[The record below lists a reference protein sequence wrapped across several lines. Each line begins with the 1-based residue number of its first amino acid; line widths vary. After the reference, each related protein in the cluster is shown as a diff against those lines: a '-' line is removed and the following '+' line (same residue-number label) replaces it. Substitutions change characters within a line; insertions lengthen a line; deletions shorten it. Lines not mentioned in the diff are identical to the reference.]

1 MLAAGRSLRTSPRSR
16 WTTSL
21 ALGALGV
28 AAIGVSFTTAQDRSG
43 PSPSDVGYAIGYDL
57 GRDIAA
63 QLNVDGVNVDRA
75 AIAKGFTDAL
85 NERPGTMSDDQIESV
100 LTLVHRRVAERSAQ
114 ERYDNDP
121 VFRAMAE
128 KNKAAGDS
136 FRRAF
141 AQREGATILPSGVVY
156 SVVREGSGQPVGDAP
171 VVVANFVAMLPDGT
185 EYRRG
190 RGVEFRVATLLP
202 GAQDFVRQ
210 MRVGERA
217 YVAVPPER
225 AHGLAGDE
233 AGEIGPNETIVL
245 DVEIV
250 DAKR

>member
-1 MLAAGRSLRTSPRSR
+1 MRSERRSSLFAARAGAVLALAAGF
-16 WTTSL
+16 
-21 ALGALGV
+21 AFVGFV
-28 AAIGVSFTTAQDRSG
+28 APTFTTAQDRSA
-43 PSPSDVGYAIGYDL
+43 PSPADVGYAIGFDL

-85 NERPGTMSDDQIESV
+85 NGRPGSMADDDIEAV
-100 LTLVHRRVAERSAQ
+100 LTQVHRRVAERAAQ
-114 ERYDNDP
+114 ERYNSDG
-121 VFRAMAE
+121 VFRAMAD
-128 KNKAAGDS
+128 KNKADGDS

-141 AQREGATILPSGVVY
+141 AQRDGAQVLPSGVIY
-156 SVVREGSGQPVGDAP
+156 SIVREGTGAPVGDAKM
-171 VVVANFVAMLPDGT
+171 VTANFVAMLPDGT

-233 AGEIGPNETIVL
+233 GGEIGPNETVVL

>member
-1 MLAAGRSLRTSPRSR
+1 MRSERRSSLFAVRAGVFAALAAGFAAV
-16 WTTSL
+16 
-21 ALGALGV
+21 ALFGPAL
-28 AAIGVSFTTAQDRSG
+28 TTAQDRSG

-57 GRDIAA
+57 GREIAA

-85 NERPGTMSDDQIESV
+85 NGRDGTMSDDQIESV
-100 LTLVHRRVAERSAQ
+100 LTLVHRRVAERAAQ
-114 ERYDNDP
+114 QRYDSDP
-121 VFRAMAE
+121 VFRAMAD

-141 AQREGATILPSGVVY
+141 AQRDGAQVLPSGVIY
-156 SVVREGSGQPVGDAP
+156 SVVREGTGAPVGDAAM
-171 VVVANFVAMLPDGT
+171 VTANFVAMLPDGT

>member
-1 MLAAGRSLRTSPRSR
+1 MLAVGSSFRSSSRSR
-16 WTTSL
+16 WTAL
-21 ALGALGV
+21 FALGAIGV
-28 AAIGVSFTTAQDRSG
+28 AAIGVSLTTAQDRSG

-85 NERPGTMSDDQIESV
+85 NGRDGAMSDDQIESV
-100 LTLVHRRVAERSAQ
+100 LTLVHRRVAERAAQ
-114 ERYDNDP
+114 ERYDRDP
-121 VFRAMAE
+121 VFRALAE
-128 KNKAAGDS
+128 RNKTAGDS

-141 AQREGATILPSGVVY
+141 AQREGARILPSGVVY
-156 SVVREGSGQPVGDAP
+156 SIVREGTGQPVGDAQ
-171 VVVANFVAMLPDGT
+171 VVVANFVAMLPDGS

-225 AHGLAGDE
+225 AHGLAGDDT
-233 AGEIGPNETIVL
+233 GEIGPNETIVL